1 MQQEHPSI
9 VAQLS
14 GVNGMNCYVTGERFK
29 GLFARAHCHPYPGIG
44 MKDDAF
50 SIYITET

>member
-29 GLFARAHCHPYPGIG
+29 GLFARAHCPPSTGIG
-44 MKDDAF
+44 VKVDAF
-50 SIYITET
+50 